1 MLHNAGDDVPVPQ
14 KAHSLFHFAIFQKCA
29 QMGRAD
35 GHAVQL
41 HFPNDIAAKTE
52 RAALFRESF
61 GVSETARAEMIIVPT
76 DQMTRVKLADK
87 IVLHKGLPVHV
98 HHVPVKMA
106 KDHVFDAVERLH
118 QMLSLVHGVQKLRR
132 RSEHERIRVRVEA
145 HGRGNCAERFC
156 PLAGFFQQRAMADVD
171 PIEKSQRDNTSFV
184 QAFVTSKKLL
194 IVVRTVF
201 STLPKSKNSPVML

>member
-1 MLHNAGDDVPVPQ
+1 MIVVPANQV
-14 KAHSLFHFAIFQKCA
+14 
-29 QMGRAD
+29 
-35 GHAVQL
+35 
-41 HFPNDIAAKTE
+41 
-52 RAALFRESF
+52 
-61 GVSETARAEMIIVPT
+61 
-76 DQMTRVKLADK
+76 TRMELTDK

-106 KDHVFDAVERLH
+106 EDHVFDSIERLH
-118 QMLSLVHGVQKLRR
+118 QVLSLVHGVQKLRR

-171 PIEKSQRDNTSFV
+171 PIEKAKRDNTSFV

-201 STLPKSKNSPVML
+201 STLPKSRNSPVML